1 MPMTTDRMTDQSPIR
16 PATRLPMKPNR
27 PKTSRK
33 IGTAEAGSPV
43 TSVTVGA
50 M

>member
-1 MPMTTDRMTDQSPIR
+1 MNPETPNTSSNNGTDD
-16 PATRLPMKPNR
+16 
-27 PKTSRK
+27 
-33 IGTAEAGSPV
+33 AGSPV

>member
-1 MPMTTDRMTDQSPIR
+1 MPMTTERITDQSPIR
-16 PATRLPMKPNR
+16 PATRLPTKPDA
-27 PKTSRK
+27 PKTRRNT
-33 IGTAEAGSPV
+33 GTADAGSPV